1 MESRRRLRN
10 LLLTRASD
18 LREER
23 LLRQGKG
30 WFHIPCLGHEALG
43 VIAESLSSE
52 DLLFLYYRDRALMQ
66 ARGVSPLEIARDQ
79 FATGLSSSAGRV
91 MPLHGSYRRLGIFPP
106 IGPTGAQ
113 CLPAVGA
120 AWAFK
125 MAGKSNVVLCTIGD
139 AATRQGEFF
148 EAITFAIQESLP
160 IVFVIEDNGF
170 GISTST
176 ARQLPFR
183 LDVFAK
189 TTYQRVDGRLVESV
203 HAASCNAIA
212 RARQGDGP
220 MILWMELDRLASHTH
235 SDDHRTYRSA
245 NEIANLQSRDPVE
258 VYAQLVVSRGEVT
271 DTEVQTMRS
280 EVGVIVDDAYLQAEN
295 EPGPELTSAEKNV
308 LGAWNANG
316 HALPFALGQTG
327 STMVGALNLCLREAL
342 DRLPTTILFGEDIED
357 PKGGVFGFT
366 KGLSTRHPGR
376 VINSPLA
383 EATIVGTAVGLAVT
397 GFRPIFELQFIDFAI
412 PGLNQLINQVATLRW
427 RSNGDWTCPAVF
439 YAPCGAYLPAGG
451 PWHSQSNEA
460 FWTHIPGLRV
470 AVPSTPEDLA
480 GILWTALH
488 EDDPTLLLIP
498 KHIMRVRHQ
507 APAARAVGFGRGR
520 IVRPG
525 SDVTVVAW
533 GNCVELA
540 RQAAEQMIA
549 ECSVEIVDPI
559 SLVPCDWEM
568 IESSITKTGRLVVV
582 SEDART
588 SSFGQAIVAHVVG
601 SQDQFNRFL
610 SPPLLVARP
619 DAHVAFHPAVEYA
632 TLPDLAKVKAAV
644 IDVLG

>member
-1 MESRRRLRN
+1 
-10 LLLTRASD
+10 
-18 LREER
+18 
-23 LLRQGKG
+23 
-30 WFHIPCLGHEALG
+30 
-43 VIAESLSSE
+43 
-52 DLLFLYYRDRALMQ
+52 
-66 ARGVSPLEIARDQ
+66 
-79 FATGLSSSAGRV
+79 

-120 AWAFK
+120 AWAMK
-125 MAGKSNVVLCTIGD
+125 LAGKPNVVLCTIGD

-148 EAITFAIQESLP
+148 EAIAFAIQESLP

-183 LDVFAK
+183 LGIFSENIYRKVN
-189 TTYQRVDGRLVESV
+189 GRLVESV
-203 HAASCNAIA
+203 HAASCDAIA
-212 RARQGDGP
+212 QARRGDGP
-220 MILWMELDRLASHTH
+220 VILWVELDRLASHTH
-235 SDDHRTYRSA
+235 SDDHRAYRSA
-245 NEIANLQSRDPVE
+245 TEIATLQSRDPVE
-258 VYAQLVVSRGEVT
+258 VYAQTLVARGDVT
-271 DTEVQTMRS
+271 DDEVQALRL
-280 EVGVIVDDAYLQAEN
+280 EVGMLIDDAYLEAEN
-295 EPGPELTSAEKNV
+295 ESGPDLTSAETHV
-308 LGAWNANG
+308 FGPSTPNG
-316 HALPFALGQTG
+316 HAMPFALDSSA

-383 EATIVGTAVGLAVT
+383 EATIVGTAVGLAVS
-397 GFRPIFELQFIDFAI
+397 GYRPIFELQFIDFAI
-412 PGLNQLINQVATLRW
+412 PALNQLINQVATLRW

-460 FWTHIPGLRV
+460 FWTHIPGLRI

-480 GILWTALH
+480 GILWTSLH
-488 EDDPTLLLIP
+488 ETDPTLLLIP
-498 KHIMRVRHQ
+498 KHIMRVRHE
-507 APAARAVGFGRGR
+507 AVEARSVGFGRGR

-525 SDVTVVAW
+525 NDVTVVAW

-540 RQAAEQMIA
+540 RMAAEQMSA

-568 IESSITKTGRLVVV
+568 IESSIAKTGRLVVV

-588 SSFGQAIVAHVVG
+588 SSFGQAIVAQVVG

-619 DAHVAFHPAVEYA
+619 DAHIAFHPAVEYA
-632 TLPDLAKVKAAV
+632 TLPDLAKVKAA
-644 IDVLG
+644 ILDVLG

>member
-1 MESRRRLRN
+1 
-10 LLLTRASD
+10 
-18 LREER
+18 
-23 LLRQGKG
+23 
-30 WFHIPCLGHEALG
+30 
-43 VIAESLSSE
+43 
-52 DLLFLYYRDRALMQ
+52 
-66 ARGVSPLEIARDQ
+66 
-79 FATGLSSSAGRV
+79 
-91 MPLHGSYRRLGIFPP
+91 
-106 IGPTGAQ
+106 
-113 CLPAVGA
+113 
-120 AWAFK
+120 

-183 LDVFAK
+183 LDLFTK
-189 TTYQRVDGRLVESV
+189 SLYQKVDGRLVESV

-212 RARQGDGP
+212 RARHGDGP

-235 SDDHRTYRSA
+235 SDDHRAYRSA
-245 NEIANLQSRDPVE
+245 SEIANLQSRDPVE
-258 VYAQLVVSRGEVT
+258 VYAQLVVSRHEVT
-271 DTEVQTMRS
+271 DTEVQIMRH
-280 EVGVIVDDAYLQAEN
+280 EVEVIVDDAYLEAEN
-295 EPGPELTSAEKNV
+295 ESGPELVSAEKSV
-308 LGAWNANG
+308 LGPCNPDG
-316 HALPFALGQTG
+316 YALPFTLGQTG

-397 GFRPIFELQFIDFAI
+397 GYRPIFELQFIDFVI

-470 AVPSTPEDLA
+470 VVPSSPEDLA

-488 EDDPTLLLIP
+488 EDDPTLLLVP
-498 KHIMRVRHQ
+498 KHIMRVRHR
-507 APAARAVGFGRGR
+507 AAEARAVGFGRGR
-520 IVRPG
+520 IIQPG

-540 RQAAEQMIA
+540 RQAAEDLIS

-568 IESSITKTGRLVVV
+568 IELSIAKTGRLVVI

-619 DAHVAFHPAVEYA
+619 DEHVAFHPAVEYA
-632 TLPDLAKVKAAV
+632 TLPDLAKVKAAI